1 MPGAA
6 PADGTRRGWARRSAH
21 ETDRQSWRHSP
32 SSRARRR
39 PRHRAIPSISSA
51 EPFKLGTFD
60 IEGEPRIGIV
70 LRDTLVV
77 DLAAANRALQRDP
90 AYPADPDAGD
100 DDRLDRPLRI
110 RDEDPPLRDRQLT
123 WCKAIASRAR
133 SGRRWVHDVK
143 AVDIMAPL
151 MPGKMLNAAVNFY
164 THVGE
169 TGTAEEQKKAEA
181 ERRAKRGV
189 PYLFLKPTRGAVV
202 GDGDDVVIPHGR
214 DRVDWEVELGIVI
227 GRTAKYV
234 PANKAAEYIFGYMVT
249 VDVSDRG
256 GRPPDS
262 RPGSDW
268 FVGKGHDTFAPMGP
282 WIVPKEFYGDPMK
295 RLRQTLSVDG
305 KVMQEAGAA
314 DMIHSI
320 YELIEYG
327 SSIITLYPGDVV
339 NNGTSGGTG
348 MGQAYRG
355 AERFLKPGEKMVA
368 TIDGIGTITMPVVA
382 EPAPPPAPGRACRPS
397 APTASRSASTRE
409 LALSR
414 SRSVTASVSRPTSP
428 V

>member
-1 MPGAA
+1 
-6 PADGTRRGWARRSAH
+6 
-21 ETDRQSWRHSP
+21 
-32 SSRARRR
+32 
-39 PRHRAIPSISSA
+39 
-51 EPFKLGTFD
+51 
-60 IEGEPRIGIV
+60 
-70 LRDTLVV
+70 
-77 DLAAANRALQRDP
+77 AAANRMLQRDP
-90 AYPADPDAGD
+90 AYPDVPMPTDMVDLIGRYEYGMKT
-100 DDRLDRPLRI
+100 RLYEIVNHLVRGNRLTGTQRP
-110 RDEDPPLRDRQLT
+110 
-123 WCKAIASRAR
+123 S
-133 SGRRWVHDVK
+133 WVHDVK
-143 AVDIMAPL
+143 AVDILAPL

-202 GDGDDVVIPHGR
+202 GDGDNVIIPHGR

-234 PANKAAEYIFGYMVT
+234 PADKAANYIFGYMVT

-295 RLRQTLSVDG
+295 RLRQTLSIDG

-355 AERFLKPGEKMVA
+355 EERFLKPGEKMVA
-368 TIDGIGTITMPVVA
+368 AIEGIGTITLPVVA
-382 EPAPPPAPGRACRPS
+382 EPEPPPG
-397 APTASRSASTRE
+397 TGSR
-409 LALSR
+409 LPP
-414 SRSVTASVSRPTSP
+414 VSSYRKQ
-428 V
+428 